1 MKRGDRGVAGRGGAD
16 GTGINIDK
24 AKKTTQT
31 GTRGRARRRVDQS
44 EEMVW
49 TSTIRRVII
58 RHECHARQR
67 EGKQYEVSCIN
78 RDERRKEKCPLHL
91 WARVG
96 SMVTSPTW
104 YVPEYTATTLVL
116 SRGEGADLVQIR
128 AVGFC
133 EDVLAD
139 GDPVLELR
147 AVALLRRTALF
158 DE

>member
-1 MKRGDRGVAGRGGAD
+1 MRKRGEQSRHSENGKRGDRGVAGRGGAD
-16 GTGINIDK
+16 GTGVNIDK

-78 RDERRKEKCPLHL
+78 RDERRKEMSFTPLGQSGVYGDL
-91 WARVG
+91 PDLICTGIYCDNASIVAWRGRGSRTNTSGRV
-96 SMVTSPTW
+96 
-104 YVPEYTATTLVL
+104 L
-116 SRGEGADLVQIR
+116 
-128 AVGFC
+128 
-133 EDVLAD
+133 
-139 GDPVLELR
+139 
-147 AVALLRRTALF
+147 
-158 DE
+158 